1 MLLEILEIMQI
12 VFKIFLCSNYF
23 WWLVHKKVD
32 SGNWMFG
39 IKKQEVQFDENGFES
54 NQGDQIVM
62 NNKKSHV
69 KHIQ

>member
-1 MLLEILEIMQI
+1 
-12 VFKIFLCSNYF
+12 
-23 WWLVHKKVD
+23 
-32 SGNWMFG
+32 MFG
-39 IKKQEVQFDENGFES
+39 TKKQEVQFDENGFES